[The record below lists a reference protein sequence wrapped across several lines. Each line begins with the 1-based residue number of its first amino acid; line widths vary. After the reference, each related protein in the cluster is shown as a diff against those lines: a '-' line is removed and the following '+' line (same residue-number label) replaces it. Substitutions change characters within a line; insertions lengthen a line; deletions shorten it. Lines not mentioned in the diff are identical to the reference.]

1 MRTVLRYGARV
12 LACPVLFAANALADA
27 PKSPFFDAVFAA
39 PQDGKPCYGRTY
51 DDAHLKSHPS
61 QKVRRIEIDMD
72 KTDSNERENTAE
84 RFELG
89 IAVMTT
95 KSSEWYGNAA
105 YCKAAE
111 QSAECY
117 IDGDGG
123 KFKLTAADD
132 GAVRLETGDYG
143 IGFEGEKDFIELSG
157 TAGDDRVF
165 LLKPGREEC
174 DAATRYFD
182 TDSAAPQ

>member
-1 MRTVLRYGARV
+1 MRTALFCGSCV
-12 LACPVLFAANALADA
+12 LALGAVTTPQSLADA
-27 PKSPFFDAVFAA
+27 PKSPFFDTVFATA
-39 PQDGKPCYGRTY
+39 QDGKPCYGRTY

-72 KTDSNERENTAE
+72 KTDSNERANTAE

-95 KSSEWYGNAA
+95 KSGEWYGNAA

-143 IGFEGEKDFIELSG
+143 ISFEGEKDFIELSG
-157 TAGDDRVF
+157 TGGDDRVF
-165 LLKPGREEC
+165 LLKPGRDEC
-174 DAATRYFD
+174 DAASRYFD
-182 TDSAAPQ
+182 TDTAAPQ

>member
-1 MRTVLRYGARV
+1 MRTALLFGASV
-12 LACPVLFAANALADA
+12 LACSVMFETQVMADA
-27 PKSPFFDAVFAA
+27 PKSPFFDTAFATA
-39 PQDGKPCYGRTY
+39 QGGKPCYGRTY

-72 KTDSNERENTAE
+72 KTDSNEHENTAE

-182 TDSAAPQ
+182 SNSAAPQ